1 MILAPGQ
8 VHELG
13 IGAAA
18 ENLRV
23 AILELMIELA
33 ESRDL
38 GGADE
43 SEILGP
49 EEIDLPL
56 ARVVLAR
63 NGLKGLPLIDADCSR
78 EGKGRKVLANS

>member
-1 MILAPGQ
+1 MLPPGQ
-8 VHELG
+8 VHKFG

-23 AILELMIELA
+23 AILELVVELT
-33 ESRDL
+33 EGRDL

-43 SEILGP
+43 CEILGP

-56 ARVVLAR
+56 ALVVFAR
-63 NGLKGLPLIDADCSR
+63 DGLKSLPLIDADCR
-78 EGKGRKVLANS
+78 LEGKGRKLLANS

>member
-1 MILAPGQ
+1 MLPPGQ

-13 IGAAA
+13 IDAAA

-23 AILELMIELA
+23 AILELMVELT
-33 ESRDL
+33 EGRDL
-38 GGADE
+38 GWADE

-56 ARVVLAR
+56 ALVVFAR
-63 NGLKGLPLIDADCSR
+63 DGLKSLPLFEADCR
-78 EGKGRKVLANS
+78 LKGKGRKLLANS